1 MSSENPES
9 TDLDLN
15 SLQQEVPTLE
25 NKIEST
31 SVQSEAQGSAGD
43 IGAKDTEESVKS
55 DPVKTTGTAHEP
67 SETAEKGGEE
77 VQTEPVK
84 GDVESSEKPAE
95 EGDKKGESGK
105 SAEKKV
111 SKVEIRLQATG
122 DAPIMKK
129 RNYMVEESKKISE
142 IISFVRKYL
151 KLETSENL
159 FLYVNQAFA
168 PSPDQTILNLNECF
182 GSDGKLVL
190 YYSRNQAWG

>member
-1 MSSENPES
+1 MNLRNNVN
-9 TDLDLN
+9 DI
-15 SLQQEVPTLE
+15 QEVPTLE

-55 DPVKTTGTAHEP
+55 DPVETTGTAYEP

-84 GDVESSEKPAE
+84 GDVESSENPAEEGDKKGESGKSAEEGDKKGESGKSTE

-111 SKVEIRLQATG
+111 IQIFFSNFIFCENEFKCERFC
-122 DAPIMKK
+122 
-129 RNYMVEESKKISE
+129 KI
-142 IISFVRKYL
+142 FV
-151 KLETSENL
+151 
-159 FLYVNQAFA
+159 
-168 PSPDQTILNLNECF
+168 D
-182 GSDGKLVL
+182 
-190 YYSRNQAWG
+190 

>member
-1 MSSENPES
+1 MN
-9 TDLDLN
+9 DI
-15 SLQQEVPTLE
+15 QEVPTLE

-105 SAEKKV
+105 STEKKV
-111 SKVEIRLQATG
+111 IQIFFSNFIFCENEFKCERFC
-122 DAPIMKK
+122 
-129 RNYMVEESKKISE
+129 KISTL
-142 IISFVRKYL
+142 YL
-151 KLETSENL
+151 
-159 FLYVNQAFA
+159 F
-168 PSPDQTILNLNECF
+168 
-182 GSDGKLVL
+182 
-190 YYSRNQAWG
+190 

>member
-1 MSSENPES
+1 MN
-9 TDLDLN
+9 DI
-15 SLQQEVPTLE
+15 QEVPTLE

-55 DPVKTTGTAHEP
+55 DPVETTGTAYEP

-84 GDVESSEKPAE
+84 GDVESSENPAE

-111 SKVEIRLQATG
+111 IQIFFSNFIFCENELKCERFC
-122 DAPIMKK
+122 
-129 RNYMVEESKKISE
+129 KI
-142 IISFVRKYL
+142 FV
-151 KLETSENL
+151 
-159 FLYVNQAFA
+159 
-168 PSPDQTILNLNECF
+168 D
-182 GSDGKLVL
+182 
-190 YYSRNQAWG
+190 

>member
-1 MSSENPES
+1 MNLRNNVN
-9 TDLDLN
+9 DI
-15 SLQQEVPTLE
+15 QEVPTLE

-111 SKVEIRLQATG
+111 IQIFFSNFIFCENELKCERFC
-122 DAPIMKK
+122 
-129 RNYMVEESKKISE
+129 KI
-142 IISFVRKYL
+142 FV
-151 KLETSENL
+151 
-159 FLYVNQAFA
+159 
-168 PSPDQTILNLNECF
+168 D
-182 GSDGKLVL
+182 
-190 YYSRNQAWG
+190 

>member
-1 MSSENPES
+1 MN
-9 TDLDLN
+9 DI
-15 SLQQEVPTLE
+15 QEVPTLE

-55 DPVKTTGTAHEP
+55 DPVETTGTAYEP

-84 GDVESSEKPAE
+84 GDVESSENPAE

-111 SKVEIRLQATG
+111 IQIFFSNFIFCENKFKCERFC
-122 DAPIMKK
+122 
-129 RNYMVEESKKISE
+129 KI
-142 IISFVRKYL
+142 FV
-151 KLETSENL
+151 
-159 FLYVNQAFA
+159 
-168 PSPDQTILNLNECF
+168 D
-182 GSDGKLVL
+182 
-190 YYSRNQAWG
+190 